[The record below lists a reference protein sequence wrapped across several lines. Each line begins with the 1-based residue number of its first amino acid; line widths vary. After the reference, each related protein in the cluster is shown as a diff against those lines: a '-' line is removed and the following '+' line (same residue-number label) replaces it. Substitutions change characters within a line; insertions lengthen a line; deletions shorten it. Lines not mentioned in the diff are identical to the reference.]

1 MYVRIYIYVHLYMCS
16 PERRIIAAALPLFSK
31 AIAIVATKEPRSVN
45 VYIYISIYYK
55 LFFFFFAFIV
65 TCAFFPDFS
74 PRQTR
79 IRIRS
84 TVCVC
89 IILCQRRVYI
99 RTLGVVKKFMGSFYD
114 RAGGLICELHSRG
127 DAHLCVYVKVDDLQ
141 RA

>member
-84 TVCVC
+84 TVCVYY
-89 IILCQRRVYI
+89 IMSAEGLYTYAGRRKKVYGQLLWPRGRLNLRTSFARR
-99 RTLGVVKKFMGSFYD
+99 RTLV
-114 RAGGLICELHSRG
+114 
-127 DAHLCVYVKVDDLQ
+127 CV
-141 RA
+141 R